1 MMKRYAVTGAV
12 LGSALALTSL
22 TACGSDTKSK
32 TTSLGDINLSASQ
45 VVLKTAEKSAAVDTF
60 GADLTVDGT
69 VKVHGTG
76 KFRIKP
82 NTAFTV
88 NLDQIGVGGT
98 SFAGTGGTHLVYVDQ
113 NFYVQNSKLGQLL
126 GASKPWMKVSLADIG
141 QKSGVNVGDIVK
153 QAEQANP
160 ADLTKIMTV
169 SKDVKKVGTE
179 SVNGV
184 QTNHFRGTVG
194 IKDAAAQLSP
204 ELQKRAQTL
213 GSNADVIT
221 FDLWTDA
228 ENLPRK
234 VVTTAKASEGPFTVT
249 ALFSDYGKSVNVS
262 APPADQTGPLTIP

>member
-22 TACGSDTKSK
+22 TACGSDTSPK

-45 VVLKTAEKSAAVDTF
+45 VLLKTAEKSAAVDTF

-76 KFRIKP
+76 QFRIKP

-88 NLDQIGVGGT
+88 NLDKIGLGGT
-98 SFAGTGGTHLVYVDQ
+98 SFAGTGGTHLVFVDQ
-113 NFYVQNSKLGQLL
+113 NFYVQNSQLGQLL
-126 GASKPWMKVSLADIG
+126 GASKPWIKVSLADIG
-141 QKSGVNVGDIVK
+141 QKAGFNVGDIVK

-160 ADLTKIMTV
+160 ADLAKIMTF

-179 SVNGV
+179 SVDGV
-184 QTNHFRGTVG
+184 QTTHFQGTVG
-194 IKDAAAQLSP
+194 LKDAAAQLSP
-204 ELQKRAQTL
+204 ELQKRAATL
-213 GSNADVIT
+213 GNNADVIN

-228 ENLPRK
+228 QNLPRK
-234 VVTTAKASEGPFTVT
+234 VVTTAKATEGPFTVT
-249 ALFSDYGKSVNVS
+249 ALFRDYGKSVSVS
-262 APPADQTGPLTIP
+262 APPADQTGPLNIP